1 MIKFLPHYSNYYMKH
16 AMNCKRGGFLVMR
29 HNNVRDF
36 EANILKTIQNDVK
49 VELALNNRRTY
60 KG

>member
-1 MIKFLPHYSNYYMKH
+1 
-16 AMNCKRGGFLVMR
+16 MR
-29 HNNVRDF
+29 LNNVRDF

>member
-1 MIKFLPHYSNYYMKH
+1 
-16 AMNCKRGGFLVMR
+16 MR

-36 EANILKTIQNDVK
+36 EANILIAIQNDVK
-49 VELALNNRRTY
+49 IELALNNRRTY